1 MLTMPLRI
9 LEDLLSRPR
18 LARMGEVDSPVFVH
32 GFARSGTTHL
42 HNLMSQDPNFGF
54 VTTWQAA
61 ASPFCLIGRGWL
73 DRLFAKTVPKTRP
86 MDRME
91 VSLDLP
97 QEDDVALAGISHL
110 SYIHMLSFPHR
121 VQEFTDKYFRAR
133 LTAEEEASWEMAY
146 VTVLRKATLA
156 SAGRRLVL
164 KARPTSVALPLFFV
178 CSATQSSSTSCAAP
192 TTSIHR

>member
-1 MLTMPLRI
+1 
-9 LEDLLSRPR
+9 
-18 LARMGEVDSPVFVH
+18 MGEVDSPVFVH
-32 GFARSGTTHL
+32 GFERSGTTHL
-42 HNLMSQDPNFGF
+42 HNLMSQDPKFGF

-61 ASPFCLIGRGWL
+61 SPPFCLIGRGWL

-146 VTVLRKATLA
+146 MTVLRKATLA